1 MLKILPDESIA
12 LAGVVADTDAANLAS
27 VISDT
32 EPRYTFFSYRR
43 NTTTT
48 GGQEGAGAGSVV
60 FIYTCPSGSK
70 IKERMV
76 YASMRMA
83 VLEMVGREGGVVVGR
98 KIEASNPAE
107 ITAELVAEEVEE
119 VKPEVKQG
127 FARPKRP
134 GKR

>member
-1 MLKILPDESIA
+1 KINADESIA
-12 LAGVVADTDAANLAS
+12 LAGVADTDAANLAS

-32 EPRYTFFSYRR
+32 EPRYSFFGYQHD
-43 NTTTT
+43 TT
-48 GGQEGAGAGSVV
+48 GGQEMWSVV

-70 IKERMV
+70 IKERMT

-83 VLEMVGREGGVVVGR
+83 MLEMASREGGFVVAR
-98 KIEASNPAE
+98 KIEASSPAE
-107 ITAELVAEEVEE
+107 ITAELVAEEVDE

>member
-1 MLKILPDESIA
+1 RIGEKESIE
-12 LAGVVADTDAANLAS
+12 LAGVSDTDAAGLATA
-27 VISDT
+27 ISGT
-32 EPRYTFFSYRR
+32 EPRYTFFRYTHDA
-43 NTTTT
+43 N
-48 GGQEGAGAGSVV
+48 GQETSSIV

-83 VLEMVGREGGVVVGR
+83 VLEMASREGGFEVVKR
-98 KIEASNPAE
+98 IEASNPAE
-107 ITAELVAEEVEE
+107 ITAEVLAEEFQ
-119 VKPEVKQG
+119 VKQEVKQG